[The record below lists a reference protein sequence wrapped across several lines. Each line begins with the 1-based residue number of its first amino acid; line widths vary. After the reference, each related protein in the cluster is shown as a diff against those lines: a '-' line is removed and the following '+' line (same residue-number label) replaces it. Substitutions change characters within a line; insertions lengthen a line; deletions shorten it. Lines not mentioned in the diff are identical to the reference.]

1 MSGDDKELK
10 SAFDIAMER
19 AQKLGGLSAEEKKRL
34 KEGELSEVGQA
45 LGKRYLSGLPIRDV
59 ELELGKYKED
69 RQILIRYFLAFLMDK
84 ISLTDPGGIER
95 ILEAIR
101 HFSKSPK
108 VIEGIRDIINE
119 YQTAVEQARQEIQSK
134 LGTAKR
140 KELARKG
147 ISGSAVE
154 PAIESGPEWLETS
167 QHLLSE
173 YQKRLE
179 RIKSPLQAL

>member
-1 MSGDDKELK
+1 MTGEDKELR

-19 AQKLGGLSAEEKKRL
+19 AQKLGGLSAEEKRRL

-45 LGKRYLSGLPIRDV
+45 LGERYLSGLPIRDV
-59 ELELGKYKED
+59 ELELDKYRED
-69 RQILIRYFLAFLMDK
+69 RQILIRYLLSFLAGE
-84 ISLTDPGGIER
+84 INLTDAGDVER
-95 ILEAIR
+95 ILEAIQ

-108 VIEGIRDIINE
+108 VIEGIRDTISE

-134 LGTAKR
+134 LGTGRR

-154 PAIESGPEWLETS
+154 PAIEVSPEWLETS

-173 YQKRLE
+173 YQKRLK
-179 RIKSPLQAL
+179 RG

>member
-19 AQKLGGLSAEEKKRL
+19 AQRLGGLSSEEKKRL
-34 KEGELSEVGQA
+34 KEGELAEVGDA
-45 LGKRYLSGLPIRDV
+45 LGKRYLNGLPIRDV

-69 RQILIRYFLAFLMDK
+69 RQILISYLLSSLVDK
-84 ISLTDPGGIER
+84 INLIDPGDVEK

-101 HFSKSPK
+101 HFSKRPK

-119 YQTAVEQARQEIQSK
+119 YQIAVEQARQEIQSE
-134 LGTAKR
+134 LGAVRR

-154 PAIESGPEWLETS
+154 PAIEASLDWLETS
-167 QHLLSE
+167 QQLLSE

-179 RIKSPLQAL
+179 GTKSSLQAL

>member
-1 MSGDDKELK
+1 MSGDNKELK

-19 AQKLGGLSAEEKKRL
+19 TQKLGGLSAEDKKRL
-34 KEGELSEVGQA
+34 REGELSEVGQA

-59 ELELGKYKED
+59 ELELGKCKED

-84 ISLTDPGGIER
+84 ISLTDPVDVER
-95 ILEAIR
+95 ILEAIQ

-108 VIEGIRDIINE
+108 VIESIRDIINE
-119 YQTAVEQARQEIQSK
+119 YWKAVEQSRQEIQSK
-134 LGTAKR
+134 LGTTRR
-140 KELARKG
+140 KELAKKG

-154 PAIESGPEWLETS
+154 PAIEASPEWLETS

-179 RIKSPLQAL
+179 GVKPPLQAL

>member
-1 MSGDDKELK
+1 MSGNDKELK

-19 AQKLGGLSAEEKKRL
+19 ARKLGGLSAEDKIKL
-34 KEGELSEVGQA
+34 KEEELSAVGQA

-69 RQILIRYFLAFLMDK
+69 RQILIRHMLSSLANK
-84 ISLTDPGGIER
+84 INLKDSNDVER
-95 ILEAIR
+95 ILEAIQ
-101 HFSKSPK
+101 HFSESPE
-108 VIEGIRDIINE
+108 VVESIRSLIDE
-119 YQTAVEQARQEIQSK
+119 YRKAVQRARQEIRRK

-140 KELARKG
+140 KELAQKG

-154 PAIESGPEWLETS
+154 PAIESGTEWLESS

-179 RIKSPLQAL
+179 RIKHSLQAL

>member
-1 MSGDDKELK
+1 MPGDSKELK

-19 AQKLGGLSAEEKKRL
+19 AQKLGDLSAEDKRRL
-34 KEGELSEVGQA
+34 REGELSEVGQA

-59 ELELGKYKED
+59 ELELNKYKED
-69 RQILIRYFLAFLMDK
+69 RQILTRYFLAFLVDK
-84 ISLTDPGGIER
+84 ISLTDPGDVER
-95 ILEAIR
+95 VLEAIQ
-101 HFSKSPK
+101 HFSRSPK
-108 VIEGIRDIINE
+108 VIDGIRGIMNE
-119 YQTAVEQARQEIQSK
+119 YPAAVEQARQEIQSK

-154 PAIESGPEWLETS
+154 PAIEASPEWLETS

-179 RIKSPLQAL
+179 GVKTPLQAL

>member
-1 MSGDDKELK
+1 MSGDDRELK

-19 AQKLGGLSAEEKKRL
+19 AQKLGGLSADDKKRL
-34 KEGELSEVGQA
+34 REAELSEVGQA

-84 ISLTDPGGIER
+84 ISLTDPVDVER
-95 ILEAIR
+95 ILEAIQ
-101 HFSKSPK
+101 HFSGSPK
-108 VIEGIRDIINE
+108 VIDGIRSLMND
-119 YQTAVEQARQEIQSK
+119 YPAAVEQARQEIQSK
-134 LGTAKR
+134 LGTARR

-154 PAIESGPEWLETS
+154 TAIEVSPEWLETS

-179 RIKSPLQAL
+179 GIKPPLQAL

>member
-19 AQKLGGLSAEEKKRL
+19 ARKLGGLSAEDKKRL
-34 KEGELSEVGQA
+34 REGELSEVGQA

-59 ELELGKYKED
+59 ELELNKYKED
-69 RQILIRYFLAFLMDK
+69 RQILIRYFLAFLVDK
-84 ISLTDPGGIER
+84 ISLTDPGDVER
-95 ILEAIR
+95 VLEAIQ
-101 HFSKSPK
+101 HFSRSPQ
-108 VIEGIRDIINE
+108 VIDDIRGLMNE
-119 YQTAVEQARQEIQSK
+119 YPAAVEQARQEIQSK
-134 LGTAKR
+134 LGTARR

-154 PAIESGPEWLETS
+154 PAIEANPEWLETS

-179 RIKSPLQAL
+179 GVKSPLQAL

>member
-1 MSGDDKELK
+1 MSGDNKELK

-19 AQKLGGLSAEEKKRL
+19 ARRLGGLSAEEKKRL
-34 KEGELSEVGQA
+34 KEEELAQIGKA
-45 LGKRYLSGLPIRDV
+45 LGERYLSGLPIRDV

-69 RQILIRYFLAFLMDK
+69 RQILLRYFLAFLMDK
-84 ISLTDPGGIER
+84 ISLTDPGDVEM

-108 VIEGIRDIINE
+108 AIEGIRDIIKE
-119 YQTAVEQARQEIQSK
+119 YQASVEQARQEIQSK
-134 LGTAKR
+134 LGTAGR

-154 PAIESGPEWLETS
+154 PAIEASTEWLETS

-179 RIKSPLQAL
+179 GVKNPLQAL

>member
-1 MSGDDKELK
+1 MSGNDKELK

-19 AQKLGGLSAEEKKRL
+19 ARKLGGLSAEEKKRL
-34 KEGELSEVGQA
+34 KQGELSEVGQA

-69 RQILIRYFLAFLMDK
+69 RQILARHLLSSLANK
-84 ISLTDPGGIER
+84 INLTDSTDVER
-95 ILEAIR
+95 ILEAIQ
-101 HFSKSPK
+101 HFSESPE
-108 VIEGIRDIINE
+108 VVESIRSLIDE
-119 YQTAVEQARQEIQSK
+119 YGKAVQRAKQEILSK
-134 LGTAKR
+134 LETAKR
-140 KELARKG
+140 KELAKKG

-154 PAIESGPEWLETS
+154 PAIESGIEWLETS

-179 RIKSPLQAL
+179 RIKHSLQAL

>member
-1 MSGDDKELK
+1 M
-10 SAFDIAMER
+10 
-19 AQKLGGLSAEEKKRL
+19 
-34 KEGELSEVGQA
+34 GQA

-69 RQILIRYFLAFLMDK
+69 RQILIRYLLAFLVDK
-84 ISLTDPGGIER
+84 ISLTEPGDVER
-95 ILEAIR
+95 ILEAIQ

-108 VIEGIRDIINE
+108 VIEGIRGLINE
-119 YQTAVEQARQEIQSK
+119 YRTAVEQARQEIQSK
-134 LGTAKR
+134 LGTARR

-154 PAIESGPEWLETS
+154 PAIEASPEWLEAS
-167 QHLLSE
+167 QHLRSD

-179 RIKSPLQAL
+179 GIKLLSSGALTAKTRRRLTIAYSVPS